1 MVSQSDLLPMITATS
16 GALKSDMAWR
26 TNDAAGLEVSQ
37 GLSGIIAGHGRASPR
52 DARRAS
58 RRARRRAPGRARSA
72 RARRARS
79 PSHLRGPIAPRR
91 AAPGAR
97 GRARERVLRRLRLRG
112 ALRGWPA
119 TRAAALAAR
128 AVPARG
134 LVVRLEGRVLPA
146 AARGARSRVHRGAS
160 RARPALA
167 GHGVAASDRD
177 TRTLAGHGL
186 CRRVSRLRA
195 RELA

>member
-1 MVSQSDLLPMITATS
+1 MVSQSDLLPMMTATS

-37 GLSGIIAGHGRASPR
+37 GLSGIIAGHGRATLR

-58 RRARRRAPGRARSA
+58 RRARRRAPGRACPA

-79 PSHLRGPIAPRR
+79 PPHLRGPTAPRR
-91 AAPGAR
+91 AAPGTGSR
-97 GRARERVLRRLRLRG
+97 VRVRVLRRLRLRG
-112 ALRGWPA
+112 ALRGRPA
-119 TRAAALAAR
+119 ARAAAIAAR

-134 LVVRLEGRVLPA
+134 FVVRLEGRVLPA
-146 AARGARSRVHRGAS
+146 APHGARSRAHRGAS

-167 GHGVAASDRD
+167 GHGVAASPRD
-177 TRTLAGHGL
+177 ARALAGHGL
-186 CRRVSRLRA
+186 CRRASNLRA
-195 RELA
+195 

>member
-1 MVSQSDLLPMITATS
+1 MVSQSDLLPMMTATS
-16 GALKSDMAWR
+16 GALESDMAWR

-58 RRARRRAPGRARSA
+58 RRARRRAPGRARPA

-79 PSHLRGPIAPRR
+79 PPHLRGPTAPRR
-91 AAPGAR
+91 AAR
-97 GRARERVLRRLRLRG
+97 GTGSRPRERVLRRLRLRG
-112 ALRGWPA
+112 ALRRRPA
-119 TRAAALAAR
+119 ARAAALAAR
-128 AVPARG
+128 AIPARG
-134 LVVRLEGRVLPA
+134 LVVRLEGRVLPPA
-146 AARGARSRVHRGAS
+146 PRGTHSRVHRGAP

-167 GHGVAASDRD
+167 LHGVAASHRD
-177 TRTLAGHGL
+177 ARALAGRGL
-186 CRRVSRLRA
+186 CRRASPLRA